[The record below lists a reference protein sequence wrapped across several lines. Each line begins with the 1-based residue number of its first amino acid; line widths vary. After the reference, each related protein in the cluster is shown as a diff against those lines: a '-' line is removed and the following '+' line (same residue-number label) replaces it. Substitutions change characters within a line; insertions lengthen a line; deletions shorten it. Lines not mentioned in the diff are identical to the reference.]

1 MKPSHELQYH
11 TIQTPQFTETV
22 ICPKSHNKL
31 VKQEGLEARCLAL
44 TLLCLS
50 TLLSLQS
57 KHPWVCENQHSVCP
71 TYFLHPSQIFVFKQ
85 GLQMILV

>member
-50 TLLSLQS
+50 TLLSLS
-57 KHPWVCENQHSVCP
+57 KVSTPGCVRISTVCA
-71 TYFLHPSQIFVFKQ
+71 LHTSS
-85 GLQMILV
+85 ILVKYLFSNRACK